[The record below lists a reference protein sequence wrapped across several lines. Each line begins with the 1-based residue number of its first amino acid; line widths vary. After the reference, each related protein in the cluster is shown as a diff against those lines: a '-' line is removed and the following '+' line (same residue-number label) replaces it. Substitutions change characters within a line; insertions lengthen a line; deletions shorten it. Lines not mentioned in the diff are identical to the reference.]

1 MREWLVDRARA
12 GWAALSRTTGPPPL
26 PTTRN
31 RVFDAL
37 LALLVALLSI
47 EYATSGVDVRAPV
60 IFLPEPLLPDFRV
73 LPPDHPEERVG
84 PVLLA
89 LVASVSLTARRRYP
103 LAVLWVVTAM
113 TVLASG
119 DEARLTFYAVV
130 IAVYSAALYSQYRV
144 ATLLGVGSAV
154 AAAYALGDS
163 RLPAVPQEYLALL
176 IVVPIAFAANGMRTW
191 KLRTDEGLAQMSALE
206 EEQAEALRRAVE
218 HERARIARELHD
230 VVTHNVSV
238 MVIQAGAA
246 RKVMAADP
254 DQAREALLAVEAG
267 GRAAMS
273 ELRHVMGLLAP
284 DDEAADPL
292 APQPGLEQV
301 AALVQRV
308 RGTGLPVELDVAG
321 TPRALPPGIGLA
333 AYRVV
338 QEALTNT
345 VKHAAGASASVLVE
359 YRPDRLR
366 VEVTDTGGRPGAAT
380 GTGRGLI
387 GLRERLSVYGGTLRT
402 GPRTAGGFRVTALI
416 PLDLIPSDLI
426 PLEES

>member
-1 MREWLVDRARA
+1 MQRWWADRARA
-12 GWAALSRTTGPPPL
+12 GWAALVRASGPPPR
-26 PTTRN
+26 PTRRN

-37 LALLVALLSI
+37 LALLVAVLSI
-47 EYATSGVDVRAPV
+47 DFALGGVDVPGPTPDVFRPPV
-60 IFLPEPLLPDFRV
+60 VDLRLLLPEPV
-73 LPPDHPEERVG
+73 EEPVG
-84 PVLLA
+84 PVLVA
-89 LVASVSLTARRRYP
+89 LVASVALTARRRYP
-103 LAVLWVVTAM
+103 LAVLWVVAAM
-113 TVLASG
+113 TVLAAG

-130 IAVYSAALYSQYRV
+130 IAVYSAAVYSPYRW
-144 ATLLGVGSAV
+144 ATLLGVVAVAV
-154 AAAYALGDS
+154 AANALGSS
-163 RLPAVPQEYLALL
+163 RLPAVPQEYVPLL

-206 EEQAEALRRAVE
+206 RDQAEALRRAVE

-254 DQAREALLAVEAG
+254 DQARDALLAVEAG

-273 ELRHVMGLLAP
+273 ELRHVMGLLTS
-284 DDEAADPL
+284 DGEADDPL
-292 APQPGLEQV
+292 APQPGLGQV
-301 AALVQRV
+301 AALVDRV
-308 RGTGLPVELDVAG
+308 RATGVPVRLEVDG
-321 TPRALPPGIGLA
+321 TPRALPSGIELA

-359 YRPDRLR
+359 YRPERLR
-366 VEVTDTGGRPGAAT
+366 VEVGDTGGRAGAGRAPG
-380 GTGRGLI
+380 GRGLI

-402 GPRTAGGFRVTALI
+402 GPTAEGGFRVTALI
-416 PLDLIPSDLI
+416 PLEAS
-426 PLEES
+426 